1 MLESITI
8 NNIALIDNLTIEFS
22 KGLNVLSGET
32 GAGKSLIID
41 SISLLLGERADKSL
55 ISYGKNSASVEA
67 VFIPNINAI
76 NVAQDLGLDDNEKLI
91 ISRKITI
98 DGKND
103 CRVNGKSFT
112 LSMLKKL
119 TAPLMDLHGQ
129 FEHQSLLQVSN
140 HLKILDSFGRNE
152 ILPLKNKFKEE
163 FLKYQDI
170 KTKLK
175 DFTVDEKE
183 RERLIDL
190 YKYQIEEIENANFK
204 DNEEDELKA
213 QHLKIAHAEKIADGI
228 NSAFN
233 CLVEDDGNSSA
244 LSNIERAIYSLSQI
258 SNYEPEIAEI
268 LDRLN
273 GVNIE
278 IDDIAQTLSSISNEQ
293 YYDVYESKKVEER
306 LDLLFSFKKK
316 YGSSIEEIN
325 RYLQTIKS
333 EYNKLSNC
341 SEFVDSLNNEL
352 NKIKEQLLI
361 IGTKLTTARKQVA
374 KIFSNQVDTELKEL
388 GLGGSNFEVS
398 FEQVDLDNCNEFGL
412 DKVEFLFSANI
423 GQPAKPLIKVIS
435 GGEMSRVMLA
445 LKTITADIEGVD
457 TMIFDEIDTGVSGH
471 MAKVLAQKM
480 QKVAFMHQVL
490 CVTHMAQICA
500 YANNNYFISKKV
512 QDGKTRTFIKLITGK
527 EKEEEVARLVGSS
540 SSSSALMHAKELIT
554 EGEEFFKSLK

>member
-163 FLKYQDI
+163 FLKCQDI

-175 DFTVDEKE
+175 GFTVDEKE

-258 SNYEPEIAEI
+258 SNYEPKIAEI

-293 YYDVYESKKVEER
+293 YYDEYESKKVEER

-341 SEFVDSLNNEL
+341 SEFVDNLNNEL

-398 FEQVDLDNCNEFGL
+398 FEQLDLDNCNEFGL